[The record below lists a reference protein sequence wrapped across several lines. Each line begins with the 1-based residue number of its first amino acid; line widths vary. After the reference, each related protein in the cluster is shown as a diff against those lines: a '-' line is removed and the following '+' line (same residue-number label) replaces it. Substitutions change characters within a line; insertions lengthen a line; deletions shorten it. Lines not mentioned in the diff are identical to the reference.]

1 MALIPRMAPTWPAWP
16 VLVLTLMLPASA
28 LPARP
33 IQILP
38 HQAIYNLSIAAAKSG
53 NPVVAVDGGM
63 MIKWADVCDGWTL
76 EQRFTMTFIYAQ
88 GGALEMK
95 TTFVTWEAKDG
106 LSYRFN
112 VRKLVNGEVDEVIRG
127 EASLDGPG
135 QGGTVQFEEPEKKA
149 VPLPPGTLFPT
160 EHTLELLKRAQAG
173 KRFFFRTVFDG
184 IEASGPTDI
193 NAVIGEQVTVAR
205 EDWDDAVFGGP
216 AWPMR
221 LAFFTPDGDQAVE
234 GGGPDYEVSIQLL
247 WNGVSD
253 SMLIDY
259 GDLKIDV
266 ALDTIEELPAPHC

>member
-1 MALIPRMAPTWPAWP
+1 MALFERMAPRWP
-16 VLVLTLMLPASA
+16 VLLVSVGLCLPASA

-33 IQILP
+33 VKILP
-38 HQAIYNLSIAAAKSG
+38 HQAIYGLSIAAARSG
-53 NPVVAVDGGM
+53 NPVVAVEGGM
-63 MIKWADVCDGWTL
+63 MLKWADACDGWTL
-76 EQRFTMTFIYAQ
+76 EQRFTMTFVYAQ

-112 VRKLVNGEVDEVIRG
+112 ARKLVNGQVDEVIRG
-127 EASLDGPG
+127 DASLEGVG
-135 QGGTVQFEEPEKKA
+135 RGGAIRFVEPEEKV

-160 EHTLELLKRAQAG
+160 EHTLELLRRADAG

-193 NAVIGEQVTVAR
+193 NAVIGEPEEVER
-205 EDWDDAVFGGP
+205 DDWDNAVFGGTG
-216 AWPMR
+216 WPIR
-221 LAFFTPDGDQAVE
+221 LAFFSPGEEDSGE
-234 GGGPDYEVSIQLL
+234 GGGPDYEVSIRLL
-247 WNGVSD
+247 WNGVAD

-266 ALDTIEELPAPHC
+266 SLDTIEALPAPKC